1 VECSGAAN
9 HQRAQRGEIVTAKN
23 EKFDWRAGVLMLFL
37 LAAVMFGIMPLIRA
51 VVSLSPRV
59 DDVVETT
66 LLALLGAPVI
76 RRIVLRRVALT
87 REIERLRADTL
98 VASVLQVSADGVI
111 TTDANGIITQ
121 FNDGAEELFG
131 YAAQDVL
138 GEKLSTL
145 LPGLPPSGRA
155 ECAARIDDSAPRYS
169 VTWAAV
175 QLEACCKDGS
185 TFVAEVTVAGLGEG
199 DDAMF
204 TSVIRDTT
212 ERTRMYQARV
222 ASEERYR
229 SLFSH
234 MLNGLAYCM
243 IICDAAENPV
253 DFEYLAVNDAFER
266 ITGLRNVVGKPVSEV
281 IPGIHEQSPEL
292 LAVYARVAATTI
304 PETFEFNF
312 RSLGQWLNISVYSP
326 AAGTFVAVFD
336 DITQRK
342 QAEEELRLFRALVD
356 RSNDMIQVIDPTTG
370 RYMDVNDRCCREL
383 GYSRHELLSMR
394 VHDVD
399 PTIDTET
406 FCENTAVLRQTGSL
420 RREGT
425 NRRKDGTTFPTDIS
439 ASYVKLD
446 RDYVLSV
453 VRDVSERKRLEADR
467 SLQAAA
473 LNSAVNP
480 IIITDRN
487 GTIVW
492 VNAALTSS
500 TGYSSAEV
508 VGRNPRALF
517 KSGAHDDA
525 LYANLW
531 STVLRGDVWQGE
543 MTNRRKDGTL
553 YPEMQTINP
562 VRDASGNISHFVAVK
577 RDLTSEKKLQAQF
590 LQAQKMESVGRLA
603 GGVAHDF
610 NNLLMVMNGWTEMTM
625 ADLPTAHP
633 AQASLAEV
641 LSAGEGAARLTKQ
654 LLAFSRQQV
663 VEATVFNV
671 NSLVTELEKM
681 LRRLLGEDIKL
692 ATRAD
697 PDLGLVKMD
706 RGQLEQV
713 LMNLAVNARDA
724 MPQGGRLLLETSN
737 VTLSRET
744 VPADLELLPGDYI
757 MLAVGDT
764 GTGMSDAT
772 RTHLFEPFFTT
783 KQPGKG
789 TGLGLATTFGIV
801 HQARG
806 GIEVSSQLGV
816 GTTMRIYLPRTH
828 EAERAAAPR
837 SRKPLRRGVETV
849 LLVEDEA
856 AVRHVTAKMLELRGY
871 RVLTASCGDEAMSL
885 VRTHR
890 APVHLLLTDVV
901 LADGMNGGQLA
912 ECLAK
917 QCPGLKLIFMSG
929 YTADVTLSH
938 GLTEQDVALLQKP
951 FTADALIAKVRQI
964 LDDA

>member
-1 VECSGAAN
+1 MTTKSE
-9 HQRAQRGEIVTAKN
+9 RI
-23 EKFDWRAGVLMLFL
+23 DWRAGAVMFVLF
-37 LAAVMFGIMPLIRA
+37 AAVMFGAMPLIRDA
-51 VVSLSPRV
+51 VRMSPIV
-59 DDVVETT
+59 DDLVEA
-66 LLALLGAPVI
+66 ALLGLLAAPLVG
-76 RRIVLRRVALT
+76 RIVLRRVALM

-98 VASVLQVSADGVI
+98 VASVLQVSADGVV
-111 TTDANGIITQ
+111 TTDANGVITQ

-131 YAAQDVL
+131 YPAHEVL
-138 GEKLSTL
+138 GENLATL
-145 LPGLPPSGRA
+145 LPGLPPSRR
-155 ECAARIDDSAPRYS
+155 EDHAARIGEADLRYS
-169 VTWAAV
+169 ITWAAV
-175 QLEACCKDGS
+175 QLEARKKDGS
-185 TFVAEVTVAGLGEG
+185 AFVAEVTVAGLGEG

-229 SLFSH
+229 SLFSN
-234 MLNGLAYCM
+234 MLNGVAYCR
-243 IICDAAENPV
+243 IVRDAAENPV

-266 ITGLRNVVGKPVSEV
+266 ITGLHDVVGKRVSTV
-281 IPGIHEQSPEL
+281 VRGIREQSPEL
-292 LAVYARVAATTI
+292 LAAYGRVAATAR
-304 PETFEFNF
+304 PEIFEFNF
-312 RSLGQWLNISVYSP
+312 QALHQWLNISVYSP
-326 AAGTFVAVFD
+326 ATGTFVAVFD

-342 QAEEELRLFRALVD
+342 RAEEELNLFRTLVD

-370 RYMDVNDRCCREL
+370 RFIDVNDRCCREL
-383 GYSRHELLSMR
+383 GYTRHELLALR
-394 VHDVD
+394 VQDVD
-399 PTIDTET
+399 PTVDPKT
-406 FCENTAVLRQTGSL
+406 FCENTTILRQTGSL

-425 NRRKDGTTFPTDIS
+425 HRRRDGTTFPTEVS
-439 ASYVKLD
+439 VTFVRLD
-446 RDYVLSV
+446 CDYALSV
-453 VRDVSERKRLEADR
+453 VRDVSDRKRLEADR
-467 SLQAAA
+467 ALQAAA

-480 IIITDRN
+480 IMITDRD

-492 VNAALTSS
+492 VNDALTSS
-500 TGYSSAEV
+500 TGYTFAEV

-525 LYANLW
+525 LYSKLW
-531 STVLRGDVWQGE
+531 STVLHGEVWQGE
-543 MTNRRKDGTL
+543 MTNRRKDGTV

-562 VRDASGNISHFVAVK
+562 VRDASGNISHFVAIK

-625 ADLPTAHP
+625 ADLPAEHP
-633 AQASLAEV
+633 AQESLAEV

-671 NSLVTELEKM
+671 NSLVGELEKM
-681 LRRLLGEDIKL
+681 LRRLLGEDVDL
-692 ATRAD
+692 TTRAE
-697 PDLGLVKMD
+697 PELGLVKMD

-737 VTLSRET
+737 VTLTRAT
-744 VPADLELLPGDYI
+744 APADSALPEGDYVV
-757 MLAVGDT
+757 LAVTDT

-772 RTHLFEPFFTT
+772 RAHLFEPFFTT
-783 KQPGKG
+783 KQSGKG

-806 GIEVSSQLGV
+806 AIEVSSQLGV

-828 EAERAAAPR
+828 DAERPRAAR
-837 SRKPLRRGVETV
+837 SQKPVRQGVETV
-849 LLVEDEA
+849 LLVEDDA
-856 AVRHVTAKMLELRGY
+856 AVRQVTARMLEVRGY
-871 RVLTASCGDEAMSL
+871 RVLTAVNGDDAMSL
-885 VRTHR
+885 VRAHGE
-890 APVHLLLTDVV
+890 PVHLLLTDVV
-901 LADGMNGGQLA
+901 LADGMNGA
-912 ECLAK
+912 EVAEALLK
-917 QCPGLKLIFMSG
+917 QSPGLKLLYMSG

-938 GLTEQDVALLQKP
+938 GLTELDVALLQKP
-951 FTADALIAKVRQI
+951 FTADALSARVREI
-964 LDDA
+964 LDGA